1 MNIENDYK
9 YFDPAVIERAQK
21 ENPFVN
27 ISSVV
32 KTMIEEAIIDQA
44 LYSGTKINV
53 MRIAKELGISRT
65 PVKDALDQLE
75 ETGIVFRKED
85 QGYHVFE
92 LNGAFMDQMFDARM
106 IIEGGAAYICAKH
119 ASELDTERLR
129 MLAEEF
135 RQAKEEG
142 DYEQFKEADSEFHN
156 LISEWAENS
165 FIHQAGSDL
174 FKYMRLYFNNVG
186 WTLARD
192 GYSRFSEFDM
202 IVDQHRSIA
211 EAIAL
216 GIPQMA
222 EQAMRNHIE
231 TVHRAY
237 YCLLYK

>member
-9 YFDPAVIERAQK
+9 YFDPAFIKKAQK

-32 KTMIEEAIIDQA
+32 KTMIEEAIMDQA

-65 PVKDALDQLE
+65 PVKDALDSLE
-75 ETGIVFRKED
+75 KTGIVFRKED

-92 LNGAFMDQMFDARM
+92 LSGAFMDQMFDARTV
-106 IIEGGAAYICAKH
+106 IEGGAAYICAKN
-119 ASELDTERLR
+119 ASKINTDRLYE
-129 MLAEEF
+129 LAEEF
-135 RQAKEEG
+135 KRAKEDR
-142 DYEQFKEADSEFHN
+142 DYELFKESDSEFHN
-156 LISEWAENS
+156 MINELAGNS
-165 FIHQAGSDL
+165 FMHQAGSDL

-186 WTLARD
+186 WTLARE
-192 GYSRFSEFDM
+192 GYSKFSEFDT

-216 GIPQMA
+216 GVPQLA